1 MTEEINIP
9 NIFEGKIDVS
19 HVLSIL
25 MDFMGGSVRIP
36 ADQFT
41 KSMTVDR
48 KLVLS
53 YDNEEKVFLLTL
65 ENISPEERAELESN
79 K

>member
-1 MTEEINIP
+1 MTEETNVP

-25 MDFMGGSVRIP
+25 MDFMGGVARIP

-41 KSMTVDR
+41 KSMVVDR

-53 YDNEEKVFLLTL
+53 YDDEEKVFILTL
-65 ENISPEERAELESN
+65 ENISPEEKENLESN
-79 K
+79 

>member
-1 MTEEINIP
+1 MSNV
-9 NIFEGKIDVS
+9 FENKIDVS
-19 HVLSIL
+19 HVVSIL
-25 MDFMGGSVRIP
+25 MDFMGGTVRIP

-41 KSMTVDR
+41 KSMVVDR

-53 YDNEEKVFLLTL
+53 YDDEEKVFILTV
-65 ENISPEERAELESN
+65 EPVSAEEKAQAES

>member
-1 MTEEINIP
+1 MTEELNVP

-25 MDFMGGSVRIP
+25 MDFMGGSARIP

-41 KSMTVDR
+41 KSMVVDR

-53 YDNEEKVFLLTL
+53 YDDEEKVFILTL
-65 ENISPEERAELESN
+65 ENISPEERAQLEN